1 MFSYGSLDR
10 MKRCHTSAALLLIL
24 CIIAFLSGCTDS
36 TATKLSADKTP
47 LIATAGSSVSSEEI
61 VWVLEYA
68 YFANLYKADYDG
80 VLNIVHRQFLGWPDG
95 QKQPVD
101 YDESALFMRQLITSP
116 TPCTVSIDRKGI
128 RVLGDVALTQYVLN
142 ATCSKPDGTKT
153 TKSSDV
159 SHTWVKV
166 GSDWMILGGMSRD
179 W

>member
-1 MFSYGSLDR
+1 
-10 MKRCHTSAALLLIL
+10 MKCCYPCFALLLVL
-24 CIIAFLSGCTDS
+24 CMLVTVSGCTS
-36 TATKLSADKTP
+36 MTAKTTTP
-47 LIATAGSSVSSEEI
+47 SDEEQI
-61 VWVLEYA
+61 WALEYA

-95 QKQPVD
+95 QMQPVD

-128 RVLGDVALTQYVLN
+128 RLQENVALTQYVLN
-142 ATCSKPDGTKT
+142 ASCSKPDGTKT

-159 SHTWVKV
+159 SHTWVKE
-166 GSDWMILGGMSRD
+166 GSGWKILGGMSRD